1 MKSTSTVDIWSICMS
16 IYTVIKTATGIY
28 SDRFIHPWKF
38 DVFQNNV
45 LLLVMY
51 SVLLNLVSTVHVITG
66 LSVMIN

>member
-16 IYTVIKTATGIY
+16 IIKTAIY